1 MITPLLPDPR
11 GRPARAATPAAT
23 SPSTGTPARS
33 PAPRHRQQNL
43 EPLHGKGAQVIVVQ
57 FPPGACRACPVRD
70 KCTRSARSGRQLTL
84 RPRPVHE
91 AVAAA
96 RAQQETTQWQA
107 EYASRAGVEGLMKQ
121 ATHVTGIRRARYLGL
136 PKTAL
141 EHNIAAA
148 ALNLIRLDA
157 WHNGNPPDRGHP
169 THLQR
174 LHLAA

>member
-1 MITPLLPDPR
+1 M
-11 GRPARAATPAAT
+11 A
-23 SPSTGTPARS
+23 
-33 PAPRHRQQNL
+33 
-43 EPLHGKGAQVIVVQ
+43 GK
-57 FPPGACRACPVRD
+57 
-70 KCTRSARSGRQLTL
+70 
-84 RPRPVHE
+84 
-91 AVAAA
+91 
-96 RAQQETTQWQA
+96 
-107 EYASRAGVEGLMKQ
+107 YASRAGVEGLMKQ

>member
-1 MITPLLPDPR
+1 
-11 GRPARAATPAAT
+11 
-23 SPSTGTPARS
+23 
-33 PAPRHRQQNL
+33 
-43 EPLHGKGAQVIVVQ
+43 
-57 FPPGACRACPVRD
+57 
-70 KCTRSARSGRQLTL
+70 
-84 RPRPVHE
+84 
-91 AVAAA
+91 
-96 RAQQETTQWQA
+96 
-107 EYASRAGVEGLMKQ
+107 MKQ

-157 WHNGNPPDRGHP
+157 WHNGKPPDRGHP